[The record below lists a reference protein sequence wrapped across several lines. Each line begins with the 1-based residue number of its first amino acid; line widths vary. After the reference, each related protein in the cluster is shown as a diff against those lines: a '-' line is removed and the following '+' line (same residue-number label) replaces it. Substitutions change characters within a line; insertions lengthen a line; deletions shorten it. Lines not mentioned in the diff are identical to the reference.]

1 MTVCLP
7 SQRGYATMMT
17 VQHRGQQLPDTPG
30 QFSEADWW
38 HPVRRGI
45 PRTVEDRMAVIR
57 RVPAE
62 TYRRGLPDSHL
73 YADPLAK

>member
-1 MTVCLP
+1 
-7 SQRGYATMMT
+7 
-17 VQHRGQQLPDTPG
+17 
-30 QFSEADWW
+30 
-38 HPVRRGI
+38 
-45 PRTVEDRMAVIR
+45 MAVIR